1 MLFGSNRL
9 VISASR
15 RTDIPAFY
23 AKWFIDKVRKG
34 FCKVA
39 NPYNPSQIK
48 EVSLKPEDVAAV
60 VFWTR
65 HAGPVRPFLGELN
78 EMGLNYYFLY
88 TITGYPR
95 SFEPGL
101 PSLEECIDDL
111 LALGDSIGP
120 EKVIWRYDPVFISAE
135 LNVDFH
141 IRNFRRLAY
150 RLSAGTKNV
159 VITFVKRYRHIA
171 AELETTGYEHPSFHE
186 RRALEERFQT
196 IASQAGI
203 EIKRCGKRD
212 SLANVS
218 EGKCIDEAL
227 LRDLFGLELS
237 AAKDPGQP
245 EECRCIRSVD
255 IGRYGSC
262 MHRCIY
268 CYASRSFS
276 HAARRY
282 REHDDRAAML

>member
-1 MLFGSNRL
+1 MLFGNDRQ

-23 AKWFIDKVRKG
+23 SKWFIDKVRKG

-65 HAGPVRPFLGELN
+65 HARPIRPFLGELD

-101 PSLEECIDDL
+101 PSQEECIDDL

-120 EKVIWRYDPVFISAE
+120 EKVVWRYDPVITNSE
-135 LNVDFH
+135 LHADFH
-141 IRNFRRLAY
+141 IHNFERLAHL
-150 RLSAGTKNV
+150 LSAGTKNV
-159 VITFVKRYRHIA
+159 IITFVKRYRHIA
-171 AELETTGYEHPSFHE
+171 AGLEAAGSGHLSLHE
-186 RRALEERFQT
+186 RHVLERRFQA
-196 IASQAGI
+196 IASEAGI

-212 SLANVS
+212 SFTTAS
-218 EGKCIDEAL
+218 EGKCIDEKL
-227 LRDLFGLELS
+227 LKRLFGLELS
-237 AAKDPGQP
+237 PKKDPGQP

-276 HAARRY
+276 HAARY
-282 REHDDRAAML
+282 CMEHDYKEEML